1 MNIEKII
8 QSKTFKMII
17 KILIPAVIS
26 IILIIIVLNKIEII
40 KKEEQQIKINLE
52 KNERSNYPKTEG
64 IWATLE
70 IPSLKIKTNIYR
82 GEEEL
87 LNYGLLHHK
96 ESYFPGD
103 NGTILIMGNNAYLKN
118 LSKIKTK
125 DEIILKTVYGTYKY
139 KVEKTRIKN
148 KDELSKSLEIK
159 NNEESLILYTTYP
172 ETKGYK
178 SDRLVI
184 YAK

>member
-1 MNIEKII
+1 MEILQNKKIE
-8 QSKTFKMII
+8 MII
-17 KILIPAVIS
+17 KTLIPVVIS
-26 IILIIIVLNKIEII
+26 VILIIVGLRIINI
-40 KKEEQQIKINLE
+40 KKLEDQQVKINID
-52 KNERSNYPKTEG
+52 KKERSNYPKIEG
-64 IWATLE
+64 VWATLE

-82 GEEEL
+82 GEETL

-103 NGTILIMGNNAYLKN
+103 NGTILITGNNEYLKN
-118 LSKIKTK
+118 ISKLKSK
-125 DEIILKTVYGTYKY
+125 DEIIIRTVYGTYKY

-148 KDELSKSLEIK
+148 AEEFSKSLEIK

-178 SDRLVI
+178 TDRLVI

>member
-1 MNIEKII
+1 MEILQNKNI
-8 QSKTFKMII
+8 KMII
-17 KILIPAVIS
+17 KILIPVVIS
-26 IILIIIVLNKIEII
+26 TILTVMGLRIINI
-40 KKEEQQIKINLE
+40 KRLEEQQVKINIE
-52 KNERSNYPKTEG
+52 KKERSNYPKTEG
-64 IWATLE
+64 VWATLE
-70 IPSLKIKTNIYR
+70 IPSLKIKTNIYI
-82 GEEEL
+82 GEEKL

-103 NGTILIMGNNAYLKN
+103 KGTILIMGNNSYLKN
-118 LSKIKTK
+118 VSKLKTK
-125 DEIILKTVYGTYKY
+125 DEIIIKTVYGTYKY

-148 KDELSKSLEIK
+148 AEEFSKSLEIK

-178 SDRLVI
+178 TDRLVI

>member
-1 MNIEKII
+1 MEILQNKNI
-8 QSKTFKMII
+8 KMII
-17 KILIPAVIS
+17 KILIPVVIS
-26 IILIIIVLNKIEII
+26 TILTVMGLRIINVKRL
-40 KKEEQQIKINLE
+40 EEQQVKINIE
-52 KNERSNYPKTEG
+52 KKERSNYPKTEG
-64 IWATLE
+64 VWATLE
-70 IPSLKIKTNIYR
+70 IPSLKIKTNIYM
-82 GEEEL
+82 GEEKL

-103 NGTILIMGNNAYLKN
+103 KGTILIMGNNSYLKN
-118 LSKIKTK
+118 VSKLKIK
-125 DEIILKTVYGTYKY
+125 DEIIIKTVYGTYKY

-148 KDELSKSLEIK
+148 AEEFSKSLEIK

-178 SDRLVI
+178 TDRLVI

>member
-1 MNIEKII
+1 MGILQNRII
-8 QSKTFKMII
+8 KMII
-17 KILIPAVIS
+17 KTLIPVVIS
-26 IILIIIVLNKIEII
+26 VILIIIGLRIINI
-40 KKEEQQIKINLE
+40 KKIEEQQVKINIE
-52 KNERSNYPKTEG
+52 KKERTNYPKLEG
-64 IWATLE
+64 VWGTLE

-82 GEEEL
+82 GNEKL

-103 NGTILIMGNNAYLKN
+103 KGTILIMGNNEYLKN
-118 LSKIKTK
+118 ISKLKTK
-125 DEIILKTVYGTYKY
+125 DEIIIKTVYGTFKY

-148 KDELSKSLEIK
+148 AEEFSNSLEIK

-172 ETKGYK
+172 DTKGYK
-178 SDRLVI
+178 TDRLVI

>member
-1 MNIEKII
+1 MDKILENNKI
-8 QSKTFKMII
+8 KMII
-17 KILIPAVIS
+17 KILIPTIIS
-26 IILIIIVLNKIEII
+26 ISLIILLLNKINVI
-40 KKEEQQIKINLE
+40 KTGDQQVKINLD
-52 KNERSNYPKTEG
+52 KKERSSYPKTEAL
-64 IWATLE
+64 WATLE
-70 IPSLKIKTNIYR
+70 IPSLKIKTNVYR
-82 GEEEL
+82 GEESL

-103 NGTILIMGNNAYLKN
+103 KGTILITGNNTYLKN
-118 LSKIKTK
+118 LSKLKAK
-125 DEIILKTVYGTYKY
+125 DEIIIKTTYGTYKY

-148 KDELSKSLEIK
+148 ADELSNSLEIK

-178 SDRLVI
+178 ADRLVV

>member
-1 MNIEKII
+1 MDKILENNKI
-8 QSKTFKMII
+8 KMII
-17 KILIPAVIS
+17 KILIPTIIS
-26 IILIIIVLNKIEII
+26 VSLIILLLNKINVI
-40 KKEEQQIKINLE
+40 KTGDQQVKINLD
-52 KNERSNYPKTEG
+52 KKERSSYPKTEAL
-64 IWATLE
+64 WATLE

-82 GEEEL
+82 GEEAL

-103 NGTILIMGNNAYLKN
+103 KGTILIAGNNTYLKN
-118 LSKIKTK
+118 LSKLKAK
-125 DEIILKTVYGTYKY
+125 DEIIIKTTYGTYKY

-148 KDELSKSLEIK
+148 ADELSNSLEIK

-178 SDRLVI
+178 ADRLVV